1 MKNKMER
8 GSGTA
13 LLLGSLLMIITMG
26 LHPAG
31 GSIEHLIKISSVIII
46 THSLAIISIPFIVFG
61 FWGLTKRLYDQPLLS
76 TFAFIIIC
84 LGMIAV
90 LFAAAVN
97 GLVLP
102 LFLKH
107 FSQASPETINLV
119 KPILA
124 YNTSLNHAFDFIYI
138 GAACAAT
145 ALWSIAILKTNDLP
159 KWIGYFGMLIALLF
173 IVLLSTGFTLVDLTG
188 FRVFIF
194 GLVSWI
200 VLTGFLIRRPVKTN

>member
-1 MKNKMER
+1 MER
-8 GSGTA
+8 SSGAA

-31 GSIEHLIKISSVIII
+31 GSIEHLIRISSLIII
-46 THSLAIISIPFIVFG
+46 THSLAIVSIPFMVLG

-84 LGMIAV
+84 MGMIAV
-90 LFAAAVN
+90 MFAAAVN

-102 LFLKH
+102 LFLKY
-107 FSQASPETINLV
+107 FKEPSPETINLI
-119 KPILA
+119 KPILM

-145 ALWSIAILKTNDLP
+145 TLWSIAILKTNELP
-159 KWIGYFGMLIALLF
+159 KWIGYFGISLALLF
-173 IVLLSTGFTLVDLTG
+173 IILLFTGFTLVDLTG
-188 FRVFIF
+188 FRIFIF

-200 VLTGFLIRRPVKTN
+200 MLTGYLIRRPSLKQSGS